1 MTTMYEL
8 AQQDYRQPKDVP
20 ELRRYLQ
27 AALEVEHL
35 TIPVYLT
42 GMYSIKPGTNA
53 YAYGV
58 IRSVLL
64 EEMLHMT
71 LAANLLTAVG
81 GKADVSKFVR
91 KYPARLPFADKRV
104 PEVRLRHYSPEA
116 LVTFLDIERPQSFVP
131 PNGQKPTGWTSIGQ
145 FYDAIRRGVT
155 DLEQA
160 AREQEPPSTIFTG
173 VAGDQIGP
181 RDFYNSGGEVFAVTG
196 LKTALLA
203 IEVISD
209 QGEGAHDTIW
219 DSDDKIFGEER
230 QVAHYF
236 RFNEIHKGRRYGRHD
251 LPRTS
256 PSGPL
261 LDITWADAYPID
273 PMAKIEDYRDSPELK
288 TQAVLFNKTYAKL
301 IAVLEKTF
309 HGRSDLM
316 HHVVPLMVEL
326 RDASQRLYRNPHPNA
341 AKAALG
347 LHASPTFELT
357 DLFLAEGRTYADELV
372 ARTEEPS
379 QLRGGG
385 VLPSWTRPH

>member
-27 AALEVEHL
+27 AALEIEHL
-35 TIPVYLT
+35 TIPVYMT

-64 EEMLHMT
+64 EEMLHMA

-91 KYPARLPFADKRV
+91 KYPAKLPFADKRV

-116 LVTFLDIERPQSFVP
+116 LAAFLDIERPQSFVP

-181 RDFYNSGGEVFAVTG
+181 RALYNSRGAVIGGVFLFELLLTVGFWVINPGTAKQITAAIPANVNNTEAIG
-196 LKTALLA
+196 LVLYTKY
-203 IEVISD
+203 I
-209 QGEGAHDTIW
+209 
-219 DSDDKIFGEER
+219 
-230 QVAHYF
+230 HYF
-236 RFNEIHKGRRYGRHD
+236 QLAGMVLLVAMVGAIVLTLRHKANVKRQNISVQNARTKATAMRVVKVAPGQGLGD
-251 LPRTS
+251 LPPR
-256 PSGPL
+256 
-261 LDITWADAYPID
+261 
-273 PMAKIEDYRDSPELK
+273 E
-288 TQAVLFNKTYAKL
+288 
-301 IAVLEKTF
+301 
-309 HGRSDLM
+309 
-316 HHVVPLMVEL
+316 
-326 RDASQRLYRNPHPNA
+326 A
-341 AKAALG
+341 A
-347 LHASPTFELT
+347 E
-357 DLFLAEGRTYADELV
+357 
-372 ARTEEPS
+372 
-379 QLRGGG
+379 
-385 VLPSWTRPH
+385 